1 MGKKTQSP
9 HISENCRARPR
20 FQGWP
25 VATNNRQGR
34 PGLNESPVSVEALRL
49 TTGPEVAPAKPA
61 HAAGL
66 PTLYKDRISRLLD
79 RLDASLKPE
88 DMNLPG
94 FRFHALKGD
103 RQGEY
108 AVSISANWRLTF
120 RFVAED
126 ASDVNLED
134 YH

>member
-1 MGKKTQSP
+1 MIVSFKHK
-9 HISENCRARPR
+9 
-20 FQGWP
+20 
-25 VATNNRQGR
+25 
-34 PGLNESPVSVEALRL
+34 GLKRWFIDD
-49 TTGPEVAPAKPA
+49 

-66 PTLYKDRISRLLD
+66 PTLYKDRISRWLD
-79 RLDASLKPE
+79 RLDASVKPE

-120 RFVAED
+120 RGGGLHLFGGLETEEVLCVLFVD
-126 ASDVNLED
+126 GLLRRS
-134 YH
+134 